1 MGDICLI
8 LIILLLPPLGVFL
21 MDGCGVDFWI
31 NVCLTLL
38 GYIPGHIHGFYV
50 LIKQRERRQLEQTTT
65 YVVIPSPG
73 YGAAPPP
80 PYK

>member
-1 MGDICLI
+1 MVNDFCLI
-8 LIILLLPPLGVFL
+8 LIILLMPPLGIFL
-21 MDGCGVDFWI
+21 IDGCGVDFWI

-50 LIKQRERRQLEQTTT
+50 LLKSRERRQFEQTNT
-65 YVVIPSPG
+65 YIAIPPPN
-73 YGAAPPP
+73 YGVAPP